1 MSLSYKKS
9 LDNYDC
15 FYLAVKDEL
24 QNNNI
29 FKVVTEVNILDRFL
43 EENMISEEFHKKNL
57 QRCIQTD
64 KEYLNRELF
73 YSMFISSFL
82 ITVIYYT
89 CIPENKYPLFK
100 IIMYFY
106 FSIVYYLSFKYFK
119 LIIENV

>member
-24 QNNNI
+24 QSNNI
-29 FKVVTEVNILDRFL
+29 FKVVTEVNILDQCL
-43 EENMISEEFHKKNL
+43 KDNLISEEFHKKNL
-57 QRCIQTD
+57 QRCIIVD
-64 KEYLNRELF
+64 KEYLNKELF

-82 ITVIYYT
+82 ISILYYYF
-89 CIPENKYPLFK
+89 IPDNKYILFK
-100 IIMYFY
+100 FCILFY
-106 FSIVYYLSFKYFK
+106 ILVVYYLSFKYFK